1 MSTKKI
7 LSPIPK
13 KRRNF
18 IIAVT
23 VLLAGL
29 IFLAIVCAMSVESS
43 RRDAKNRVDGV
54 IEYIGEQ
61 CSRYDDLAAE
71 ERTKSLV
78 RIIDQTQ
85 EFRRDLSYE
94 DFAVDQSTL
103 ERYIENQRLTG
114 MIVTDETAGTHYAYG
129 EDGKTYEDWQD
140 ILAKY
145 PGLSDVPM
153 KSCTD
158 RLFSDDGKYCYDYAI
173 MARNDVKGIIL
184 CYQRQDTDSV
194 SGTQLSI
201 RTLLSGYEFETDG
214 IVAVTDG
221 STIIASNETRW
232 NDMRAEDCDLVRKV
246 RESDKARSFLAVS
259 SDDGRYFAT
268 RGASQNYYI
277 YVFCTYRSVYMRH
290 RILMLYAV
298 VFYLILVA
306 CVFAVRHKVIVSGRR
321 EMQKRETEYRNE
333 YDRLESDARVA
344 NNVKTDFLRRMSH
357 DIRTPI
363 NGIRGMLDI
372 ADYYADDLQK
382 QQECRDK
389 IREASGYLLELV
401 NDILDMSKLEIGEIV
416 WKDEPFDL
424 RQVLREITS
433 ITKLQAAE
441 RNIDFSVVEDN
452 IVHAKLIGSTVLLKR
467 ICFNLIG
474 NALKYNKENG
484 WLRVSCNEIAFDG
497 ESGEYEFVCADSGI
511 GMSEEF
517 QKRMYEPFAQEDPS
531 FKNFYSG
538 SGLGLAIVKKLV
550 DALGGTIDV
559 QSTRGVGTTFT
570 VRLRFKTDKEAANGN
585 ADTAKEIAEATKDTA
600 KTAGEKK
607 PLAGVKILLA
617 EDNELN
623 LEIARFMLTTAGAQV
638 DEVYNGR
645 AALDTYLASEEGHY
659 DVLLMDVMMPVMDG
673 LRATKLIRASKRK
686 DASSLPIFALTANA
700 FPEDVVRV
708 REAGMNEHC
717 PKPLNRDKLIA
728 MILKYVHRRKKS

>member
-194 SGTQLSI
+194 IGTQLSI

-221 STIIASNETRW
+221 TTIIASNETRW

-268 RGASQNYYI
+268 RGESQN
-277 YVFCTYRSVYMRH
+277 
-290 RILMLYAV
+290 
-298 VFYLILVA
+298 
-306 CVFAVRHKVIVSGRR
+306 
-321 EMQKRETEYRNE
+321 
-333 YDRLESDARVA
+333 
-344 NNVKTDFLRRMSH
+344 
-357 DIRTPI
+357 
-363 NGIRGMLDI
+363 
-372 ADYYADDLQK
+372 
-382 QQECRDK
+382 
-389 IREASGYLLELV
+389 
-401 NDILDMSKLEIGEIV
+401 
-416 WKDEPFDL
+416 
-424 RQVLREITS
+424 
-433 ITKLQAAE
+433 
-441 RNIDFSVVEDN
+441 
-452 IVHAKLIGSTVLLKR
+452 
-467 ICFNLIG
+467 
-474 NALKYNKENG
+474 
-484 WLRVSCNEIAFDG
+484 
-497 ESGEYEFVCADSGI
+497 
-511 GMSEEF
+511 
-517 QKRMYEPFAQEDPS
+517 
-531 FKNFYSG
+531 
-538 SGLGLAIVKKLV
+538 
-550 DALGGTIDV
+550 
-559 QSTRGVGTTFT
+559 
-570 VRLRFKTDKEAANGN
+570 
-585 ADTAKEIAEATKDTA
+585 
-600 KTAGEKK
+600 
-607 PLAGVKILLA
+607 
-617 EDNELN
+617 
-623 LEIARFMLTTAGAQV
+623 
-638 DEVYNGR
+638 
-645 AALDTYLASEEGHY
+645 
-659 DVLLMDVMMPVMDG
+659 
-673 LRATKLIRASKRK
+673 
-686 DASSLPIFALTANA
+686 
-700 FPEDVVRV
+700 
-708 REAGMNEHC
+708 
-717 PKPLNRDKLIA
+717 
-728 MILKYVHRRKKS
+728 